1 MIVDTGV
8 LYAAMAP
15 RDRNHA
21 ACAKL
26 LRATRELLLP
36 APVLVELDYFLTEL
50 TSSHRAFDEVLRRIE
65 NGVFTILDLAADD
78 YPRVRE
84 LCTQYGDWPLGF
96 VDAGVVAL
104 AERERQTRIA
114 TLDRRHLARS
124 SRGTPR
130 RSPGD
135 AAGRPL
141 LWRRGHGTTRFLSTG
156 LSHFRLR
163 RRPRLPAPGGFP
175 AGPAPGPDP
184 DDIGRRTARRRAA

>member
-1 MIVDTGV
+1 VIVDTAV

-50 TSSHRAFDEVLRRIE
+50 TASHRPFDEVLRRIE
-65 NGVFTILDLAADD
+65 NGVFTVLDLAPDD

-84 LCTQYGDWPLGF
+84 LCTQYSDWPLGF
-96 VDAGVVAL
+96 VDAAVVAL

-114 TLDRRHLARS
+114 TLDRRHFGAIK
-124 SRGTPR
+124 PR
-130 RSPGD
+130 HI
-135 AAGRPL
+135 AAFEL
-141 LWRRGHGTTRFLSTG
+141 L
-156 LSHFRLR
+156 
-163 RRPRLPAPGGFP
+163 P
-175 AGPAPGPDP
+175 
-184 DDIGRRTARRRAA
+184 

>member
-8 LYAAMAP
+8 IYAAMAP

-50 TSSHRAFDEVLRRIE
+50 TGSHRAFDEVLRRIE

-84 LCTQYGDWPLGF
+84 LCAQYGDWPLGF
-96 VDAGVVAL
+96 VDAAVVAL

-114 TLDRRHLARS
+114 TLDRRHFSAIK
-124 SRGTPR
+124 PR
-130 RSPGD
+130 HT
-135 AAGRPL
+135 AAFEL
-141 LWRRGHGTTRFLSTG
+141 L
-156 LSHFRLR
+156 
-163 RRPRLPAPGGFP
+163 P
-175 AGPAPGPDP
+175 
-184 DDIGRRTARRRAA
+184 